1 MQGFVVGR
9 LYHSVVCFFSSVC
22 LVCDGDNVKLGRL
35 ETEFTFE
42 IVKDLPVRPNN
53 HSLAPVEKTRNV
65 QFVLPNEETCKVS
78 TFIKGTC

>member
-1 MQGFVVGR
+1 M
-9 LYHSVVCFFSSVC
+9 C

-65 QFVLPNEETCKVS
+65 QFVLPSEVMLQVFIIMYKHNVS
-78 TFIKGTC
+78 VF